1 MECSKVRNGY
11 SIFHLFIYDSTED
24 TRNTYACEVYDA
36 VLNSESTASHTR
48 WWFWRCHF
56 DCADNHDCAAYS
68 LSRYGWSCTQ
78 YNGPLSLVLTSL
90 DTNVEDAVYVKKSA
104 LPGAVIHRINVVNA
118 EGNGHNLSLLK
129 VRMISR

>member
-1 MECSKVRNGY
+1 M
-11 SIFHLFIYDSTED
+11 IYLTED

-36 VLNSESTASHTR
+36 VLNSESTASYTR

-56 DCADNHDCAAYS
+56 DCADNLDCAAYS

-78 YNGPLSLVLTSL
+78 YNGPLSLLLTSL
-90 DTNVEDAVYVKKSA
+90 DTNVEDAVFVKKSA
-104 LPGAVIHRINVVNA
+104 LPDAVIHRINVVNA